1 MADPPKTG
9 EVDQT
14 TGKPPG
20 TWVGWLSKPAPF
32 LGLCAVA
39 ATVLALANSLLV
51 GEGWSLIKGDHGPK
65 RWHVLKEG
73 KPSDCYANLLSQLP
87 LSSGNCIHSENEP
100 IAPWRPNWSQ
110 PHVSVYSVTPA
121 PRTLATLRDLG
132 DRGQEEAIRLLKD
145 NAALKAKAWI
155 DLQDALN
162 YPATSDSGE
171 RDPFQ
176 FDRVLVATVAK
187 GLEWNPGDRM
197 MWTRIFVQ
205 PINFA
210 LAGYSVA
217 ATDNETVKIASLEST
232 SSRKFSADLS
242 ATIPGMEGPKA
253 SAGAGAE
260 QSAKTTADINAQ
272 YEKLGIDITRG
283 FLRII
288 RESETGGDVIGNT
301 TVALTAV
308 TDAQSIWKQF
318 PADKCDPKAD
328 TPRQSIKDKCHHG
341 PLVRTEDQDVSD
353 SKDLEA
359 KDEDLVLLVTAFHP
373 EDESPSPP
381 SDVKPSA
388 ESEKRQ
394 ANPAIDVLPLV
405 PVPHCALKARVWML
419 YEERQVA
426 DGTNNFYDESRQDV
440 QLIRAGE
447 DKADVEVMSADEVSP
462 AVWSLKI
469 CDTSQCEKEPPKFL
483 QAMAKGKGSKDQKAA
498 GVMRNVVF
506 ADYGK
511 AVNVAHWLR
520 NAAPESPDR
529 SNYIFNYPSAAPGS
543 KQALIPFKNTRDEC
557 GPAATRSENAYASG
571 G

>member
-1 MADPPKTG
+1 MTDSSWHGAAAKRPPKKW
-9 EVDQT
+9 V
-14 TGKPPG
+14 
-20 TWVGWLSKPAPF
+20 TWFKRSAF
-32 LGLCAVA
+32 
-39 ATVLALANSLLV
+39 LLV
-51 GEGWSLIKGDHGPK
+51 GAVLAGATLLALGTSTHIKEALSLINGDHGPK
-65 RWHVLKEG
+65 RWLVLKES
-73 KPSDCYANLLSQLP
+73 KPSDCYTNLLSQSP
-87 LSSGNCIHSENEP
+87 LSSGVCIHSENEP

-176 FDRVLVATVAK
+176 FERVLVATVAK

-210 LAGYSVA
+210 FAGYSVA

-253 SAGAGAE
+253 SVGAGGE
-260 QSAKTTADINAQ
+260 QSVKTTADINAQ
-272 YEKLGIDITRG
+272 YEKLGVDITRG
-283 FLRII
+283 FLRVI

-308 TDAQSIWKQF
+308 TDAQSIWRQY
-318 PADKCDPKAD
+318 PADQCDPNAAS
-328 TPRQSIKDKCHHG
+328 PRLSIKDKCHHG
-341 PLVRTEDQDVSD
+341 PLVQTEDQDVSD

-373 EDESPSPP
+373 EEESPSPP
-381 SDVKPSA
+381 SDVKRSA

-394 ANPAIDVLPLV
+394 ANPAIDVLPQV

-419 YEERQVA
+419 YGERQVE

-462 AVWSLKI
+462 AVWSLRI
-469 CDTSQCEKEPPKFL
+469 CDTSQCENDPQKFL
-483 QAMAKGKGSKDQKAA
+483 QAMARGKGSKDQKAA

-511 AVNVAHWLR
+511 AVNLAHWLR
-520 NAAPESPDR
+520 HVEPESLDR
-529 SNYIFNYPSAAPGS
+529 SNYIFNYPSRAPGS
-543 KQALIPFKNTRDEC
+543 KQALIPFKNTPDEC
-557 GPAATRSENAYASG
+557 RPRDKKSDNVSVSG
-571 G
+571 R